1 MCDIS
6 SLTCVEFYL
15 ELCMYSISVN
25 VPYVLG
31 KEGSAES
38 SFPER
43 ISEFFFKAFARDHS
57 KINSQ

>member
-1 MCDIS
+1 
-6 SLTCVEFYL
+6 
-15 ELCMYSISVN
+15 MYSISVN